1 MFAMSFKSKFIKSTV
16 KCGEPAKFVSAPTPG
31 GLGLN
36 EEDEE
41 RAMRDAAF
49 AAKIA
54 NLQKEVSNN
63 PSLLVYT

>member
-1 MFAMSFKSKFIKSTV
+1 MFAMSFKSKFIKSSV
-16 KCGEPAKFVSAPTPG
+16 KCVEPAATESKSPAPG
-31 GLGLN
+31 GLGIN

-54 NLQKEVSNN
+54 NLQKEVS
-63 PSLLVYT
+63 SICSYM

>member
-16 KCGEPAKFVSAPTPG
+16 KCGDQTKFTPG
-31 GLGLN
+31 GLGIN

-54 NLQKEVSNN
+54 NLQKEVS
-63 PSLLVYT
+63 T